1 MICCWR
7 WTCGGKRPLVV
18 FNESVVSEVFR
29 LVKFNFHVG
38 LILHLMF
45 SLDPFVDE
53 TASYKATSFPDQE
66 RFFNC

>member
-1 MICCWR
+1 M
-7 WTCGGKRPLVV
+7 V

-29 LVKFNFHVG
+29 LIKFNFHVG

-66 RFFNC
+66 RFF